1 MSNEDNKPLSQ
12 WEKRVK
18 LTKFFYTYLIKSK
31 ISIDINREAINDFQL
46 DAEQLQIFEYF
57 VEHQQELINIINQST
72 NDHWNCS
79 RLNFVDQAIL
89 FETISEYRVFHTD
102 KKILID
108 QALITV
114 KKYSDYQNYKYI
126 NAILDKILN

>member
-1 MSNEDNKPLSQ
+1 MSKENIKIPTQ

-18 LTKFFYTYLIKSK
+18 LIKFIYSYLIKLDK
-31 ISIDINREAINDFQL
+31 FNIKKEAIYDFDL
-46 DAEQLQIFEYF
+46 DADQLKIFEYF
-57 VEHQQELINIINQST
+57 LDNYDHLIDIINKHT
-72 NDHWNCS
+72 NKNWDCS
-79 RLNFVDQAIL
+79 RLNLVDQAVL
-89 FETISEYRVFHTD
+89 FEAISEFYIMHTD

-108 QALITV
+108 QALITI

>member
-1 MSNEDNKPLSQ
+1 MSLKGTNPLPQ

-31 ISIDINREAINDFQL
+31 IGIDINKEAVQDFNL
-46 DAEQLQIFEYF
+46 DAEQLRIFEYF
-57 VEHQQELINIINQST
+57 LEHQDELINIINKNT
-72 NDHWNCS
+72 NSSWDCS
-79 RLNFVDQAIL
+79 RLNLVDQAIL
-89 FETISEYRVFHTD
+89 FETISEFLTLHTE

-114 KKYSDYQNYKYI
+114 KKYSDYENYKYI